1 MIPLQRQPLP
11 PDLAHRLRLR
21 GERLHRTDLSTAA
34 VRREWSG
41 ARTVRQGLRRSL
53 LRMTGESARCMYC
66 CDSMGTDIDHFQP
79 IALAPLRAF
88 DWLNHFLACSYCNS
102 NQKRELYPC
111 DEVSGECL
119 LIDPSRDDPADHL
132 RLLFS
137 SGLYRGRTPKGR
149 QTIAVFGLNDRP
161 ELVRGRGDAY
171 LLCRDTLAG
180 AGRRT
185 ARGGGVGGA
194 DSAARAGRGDGP
206 DQVELLLRALS
217 RRPNGDV
224 LHAML
229 AVRHLPDA
237 PRMFG
242 ADAVLGLHRLAAVL
256 AAPS

>member
-11 PDLAHRLRLR
+11 PELVRRLGQRS
-21 GERLHRTDLSTAA
+21 ERLHRTDLSTAA

-53 LRMTGESARCMYC
+53 LAMTGESARCMYC

-79 IALAPLRAF
+79 IAVAPLRAF

-119 LIDPSRDDPADHL
+119 LVDPSRDDPAEHL

-149 QTIAVFGLNDRP
+149 QTIAVFGLNDRN
-161 ELVRGRGDAY
+161 ELVRGRSDAF
-171 LLCRDTLAG
+171 LLCKDTLAG
-180 AGRRT
+180 T
-185 ARGGGVGGA
+185 ARREA
-194 DSAARAGRGDGP
+194 SP
-206 DQVELLLRALS
+206 DPRDTVEPLLRALS

-256 AAPS
+256 AAPA